1 MMPGHWLRRLSD
13 RHHVAN
19 PTSGCHEFA
28 VAEPLGDDSD
38 IANGLF
44 VFAVESNGSANEM
57 L

>member
-1 MMPGHWLRRLSD
+1 MPD

-19 PTSGCHEFA
+19 PTSAHEFA
-28 VAEPLGDDSD
+28 VAEPLADSS

-44 VFAVESNGSANEM
+44 VFAVESDVNADEM